1 MDHKHYF
8 KRNTVYKVEAN
19 TISVVDVHEDNT
31 VTPLDPWMGVVL
43 SLADGLHTVAE
54 LIQRMAA
61 QYPDGAPDNLVDTL
75 ESVIKRLTDTDV
87 IELTLRPSILPYY
100 LRIPMDDQDPK
111 QATDMMIND
120 GFLRPPEK

>member
-31 VTPLDPWMGVVL
+31 VTPLDPWMGMVL

-54 LIQRMAA
+54 LIQHMAA

-75 ESVIKRLTDTDV
+75 ESVIKRLIDTDV

>member
-1 MDHKHYF
+1 LDHKHYF
-8 KRNTVYKVEAN
+8 KRNTVYTVEAN

-43 SLADGLHTVAE
+43 SLADGQHTVAE
-54 LIQRMAA
+54 LIQHMAA

>member
-31 VTPLDPWMGVVL
+31 VTPLDPWMGMVL

-54 LIQRMAA
+54 LVQHMAA

-75 ESVIKRLTDTDV
+75 ESVIKRLIDTDV

-100 LRIPMDDQDPK
+100 LRIPVDDQDPK

>member
-1 MDHKHYF
+1 LDHKHYF

-19 TISVVDVHEDNT
+19 IISVVDVRENNT

-43 SLADGLHTVAE
+43 SLADGQHTVAE
-54 LIQRMAA
+54 LIQYMAA
-61 QYPDGAPDNLVDTL
+61 LYPDGAPDNLVDTL

>member
-31 VTPLDPWMGVVL
+31 VTPLDPWMGMVL

-54 LIQRMAA
+54 LVQHMAA